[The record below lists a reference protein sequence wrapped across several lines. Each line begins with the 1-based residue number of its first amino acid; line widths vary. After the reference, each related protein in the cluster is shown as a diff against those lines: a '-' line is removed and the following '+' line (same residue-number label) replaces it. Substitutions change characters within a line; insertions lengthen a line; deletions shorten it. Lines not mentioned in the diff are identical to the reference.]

1 MGGHG
6 TLWGVCGPNARAVA
20 IPRADEMRQHHWY
33 AAPRSRRLRHT
44 QMRLGCRARRSRR
57 PAAATVMHVSCIGEA
72 HLRSGDDRP
81 LDVIRT
87 RSRVETRLRRP
98 RLHACLVQSST
109 LGCVRTRTKTV
120 ADTVS
125 AQWEERAREARQ
137 RAAVPRA
144 VGALEAL
151 SSRRR
156 PPRPKIPREAGALAA
171 RGRGRAGHQARPTD
185 SSHTGRLARAEVERR
200 MAGPP
205 TAPSGAL
212 RRARTRRGVD
222 GTIGKVHRDRHGGLL
237 RRGQGVA
244 GKASETGLAAAAS
257 SRRPRSARSTRPGS
271 PSLRPPSGERHAR
284 CGRERRAQQQKGT
297 AQSQSPTPALFSFCR
312 FSFYDF
318 QSAASVNQNGALW
331 ILIIFLESRSM
342 AACPS

>member
-109 LGCVRTRTKTV
+109 LGCARTRTKTV

-244 GKASETGLAAAAS
+244 GLRGKL
-257 SRRPRSARSTRPGS
+257 RRRDWRLRPVVEGHGAPDPRAQA
-271 PSLRPPSGERHAR
+271 RPPSARPPGSGTHGVGESA
-284 CGRERRAQQQKGT
+284 ERSSKKALPKAKVRLRLCFRFVGFRFTTSKVR
-297 AQSQSPTPALFSFCR
+297 PA
-312 FSFYDF
+312 
-318 QSAASVNQNGALW
+318 
-331 ILIIFLESRSM
+331 
-342 AACPS
+342 